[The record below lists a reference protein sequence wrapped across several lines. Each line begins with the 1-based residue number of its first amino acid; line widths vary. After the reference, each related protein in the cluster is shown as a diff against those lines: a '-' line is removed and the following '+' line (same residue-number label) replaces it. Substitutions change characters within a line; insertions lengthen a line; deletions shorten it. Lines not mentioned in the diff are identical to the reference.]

1 MTDPSA
7 APGGAALRFTPP
19 PLSCDSHLH
28 FYGPLDAYPV
38 AADHAYEVPD
48 ATPAQ
53 FIAEQRAVGL
63 ERAVVVHANA
73 SGRDNRRT
81 LDALREYPASFRGI
95 VTPPLETPSDARLQ
109 AWDRAGVRGVRFSYV
124 GRPGPGM
131 ALDERLAARIAG
143 LGWHAQV
150 HVAGDQIVGLADRL
164 LALPCPVVIDHMA
177 RIPAH
182 WGVDC
187 EAFQTLLRLVDS
199 GRVWVKLSAPM
210 RLSSQALAPYADV
223 QPFARALVERAVER
237 MLWGSDWP
245 NVNFAGVVPSY
256 AQLLD
261 LLFDWAPEASQRQR
275 ILVDNPARVYGFG
288 LA

>member
-1 MTDPSA
+1 MSDPSA
-7 APGGAALRFTPP
+7 TPGATLRFTPP

-28 FYGPLDAYPV
+28 FYGPLDRYPV
-38 AADHAYEVPD
+38 AGDHVYDVPD

-53 FIAEQRAVGL
+53 FVAEQRAVGL
-63 ERAVVVHANA
+63 TRAVVVHANA

-81 LDALREYPASFRGI
+81 LDALREDPVRFRGV
-95 VTPPLETPSDARLQ
+95 VTPPLEAPTDAHLRE
-109 AWDRAGVRGVRFSYV
+109 WDEAGVRGMRFSYV
-124 GRPGPGM
+124 GKPGPGM
-131 ALDERLAARIAG
+131 ALDERLVARIAA

-177 RIPAH
+177 RIPAD
-182 WGVDC
+182 WDVDC

-210 RLSSQALAPYADV
+210 RLSSEALVPYGDV
-223 QPFARALVERAVER
+223 QPFARTLVERAVER

-261 LLFDWAPEASQRQR
+261 LLFDWAPEGSQRQR
-275 ILVDNPARVYGFG
+275 ILVDNPVQVYGFER
-288 LA
+288 A

>member
-1 MTDPSA
+1 MSERSA
-7 APGGAALRFTPP
+7 AGAAALRFTPP
-19 PLSCDSHLH
+19 ELSCDAHLH
-28 FYGPLDAYPV
+28 FYGPLDVYPV
-38 AADHAYEVPD
+38 VHDPVYDVPD

-53 FIAEQRAVGL
+53 FIAEQQAVGL
-63 ERAVVVHANA
+63 AQAVVVHANA

-81 LDALREYPASFRGI
+81 LDALREHPGRFRGI
-95 VTPPLETPSDARLQ
+95 VTPPLEAPSDAQLKD
-109 AWDRAGVRGVRFSYV
+109 WDQAGVRGVRFSYV
-124 GRPGPGM
+124 GTPGAGM
-131 ALDERLAARIAG
+131 ALDERLVARIAR

-177 RIPAH
+177 RIPAA

-187 EAFQTLLRLVDS
+187 EAFQTLLRLVDT

-210 RLSSQALAPYADV
+210 RLSTEALPPYSDV
-223 QPFARALVERAVER
+223 CPFARALVERATER

-245 NVNFAGVVPSY
+245 NVNFAGVVPTY

-261 LLFDWAPEASQRQR
+261 LLYDWAPEASQRQR
-275 ILVDNPARVYGFG
+275 ILVDNPAHVYGFG
-288 LA
+288 VA